1 MMTILCISDWSSII
15 STTIASLAG
24 LLGVCLSFHQWR
36 KEKKLQREIERE
48 ELLTKLV
55 GRCVGTLD
63 YVVLQYRKFKLS
75 FEKDNTNL
83 DTEWKQLQICVE
95 PLVQEAEEI
104 CNEAELKICDVKVI
118 NSLKELDNAFIA
130 LIEGCSKE
138 STDISAL
145 LDEYSDKKKSFMK
158 IANEHL
164 QSIKGSMQI

>member
-24 LLGVCLSFHQWR
+24 LFGVCLSFHQWR
-36 KEKKLQREIERE
+36 KEKKIQREIERE

-63 YVVLQYRKFKLS
+63 YVVLQYRKFKLLL
-75 FEKDNTNL
+75 EKSSVDL
-83 DTEWKQLQICVE
+83 DIEWKQLQICVE
-95 PLVQEAEEI
+95 PLVREAEEI
-104 CNEAELKICDVKVI
+104 CNEAELKICDDKVI
-118 NSLKELDNAFIA
+118 NSLKEFENAFIA

-138 STDISAL
+138 STDISKFLNA
-145 LDEYSDKKKSFMK
+145 YRNKKTIFIG

-164 QSIKGSMQI
+164 RSIKKSK